1 MGEKPRLPPV
11 STLLKMTEMDSD
23 FSSSHRSDRDRRSHR
38 TSNYFDGGHL
48 SASFSHHRGR
58 SPASP
63 MEVDHPSSSSS
74 RSRRHDPSSR
84 GSGSASKSTT
94 SHRGG
99 HLLPSVS
106 EVLGSARDSR
116 GNEWPHPPSTTH
128 ERGSASSS
136 RTMQAPPPVV
146 EVPSHGQG
154 GHPCERCGRM
164 FTRKSDA
171 IKHKRVVHDK
181 IKTYTCRECGRKFA
195 RKDYCTVSL
204 CRVPT
209 HLVAE
214 LYNPSVC
221 FLLHERL
228 SSGMAFTTTC

>member
-11 STLLKMTEMDSD
+11 STLLKMTDMDD
-23 FSSSHRSDRDRRSHR
+23 FSSSHRNDRRSHR
-38 TSNYFDGGHL
+38 SSNHFDGGHL
-48 SASFSHHRGR
+48 SASFTHHRGR

-63 MEVDHPSSSSS
+63 MEIDHPSSSSS
-74 RSRRHDPSSR
+74 RSRRQDAPSR
-84 GSGSASKSTT
+84 GSASGSKSTIH

-116 GNEWPHPPSTTH
+116 GNEWPPSTMH
-128 ERGSASSS
+128 ERGSASGS
-136 RTMQAPPPVV
+136 RSMQVPPPVV
-146 EVPSHGQG
+146 EVPSHGHG

-181 IKTYTCRECGRKFA
+181 VKTFTCRECGRKFA
-195 RKDYCTVSL
+195 RKDYCTVSFPSRLLFL
-204 CRVPT
+204 C
-209 HLVAE
+209 
-214 LYNPSVC
+214 
-221 FLLHERL
+221 F
-228 SSGMAFTTTC
+228 